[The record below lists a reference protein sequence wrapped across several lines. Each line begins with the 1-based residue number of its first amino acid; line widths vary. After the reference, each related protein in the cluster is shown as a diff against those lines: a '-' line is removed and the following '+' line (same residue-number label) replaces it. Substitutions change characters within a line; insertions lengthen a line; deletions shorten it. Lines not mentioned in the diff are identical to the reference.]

1 MTRRA
6 SERVRPP
13 VARASV
19 IPAGA
24 RMSPGLLV
32 TLPQPGWFT
41 RAQLRALPRRMKDRR
56 DILAMRLA
64 YAVSGEH
71 ASNSVSGKDQFW
83 S

>member
-1 MTRRA
+1 MSGCGPRWGEPRLFPLGLACRR
-6 SERVRPP
+6 V
-13 VARASV
+13 V
-19 IPAGA
+19 
-24 RMSPGLLV
+24 LV